1 VLAIKREIVKEIIA
15 HALQEDPRECCGILA
30 GNDNLITH
38 IFKLTNVEADPDKYW
53 MDPKEQIQTFEEI
66 DRLNLELL
74 GIYHSHPH
82 SSPSPSPVDI
92 MRAFYPTI
100 AFFII
105 SLLNAEKPELRAFE
119 IVKRKVK
126 EKKFKVLA

>member
-1 VLAIKREIVKEIIA
+1 VLAIKREIVEEIIA

-82 SSPSPSPVDI
+82 SPPSPSPVDI

-105 SLLNAEKPELRAFE
+105 SLLYREKPELRSFE

-126 EKKFKVLA
+126 EKKYRVIP

>member
-1 VLAIKREIVKEIIA
+1 VLTIQHRIVEEIIA

-30 GNDNLITH
+30 GKGNLITR
-38 IFKLTNVEADPDKYW
+38 IFRLTNTQTDPDRYE
-53 MDPKEQIQTFEEI
+53 MDPREQVQAFEEI

-82 SSPSPSPVDI
+82 SPPSPSPVDI

-105 SLLNAEKPELRAFE
+105 SLLDREKPELRSFE

-126 EKKFKVLA
+126 ENKYRVIP

>member
-1 VLAIKREIVKEIIA
+1 VLTIQHRIVEEIIA

-66 DRLNLELL
+66 DRLNLEFL

-82 SSPSPSPVDI
+82 SPPSPSPVDI

-105 SLLNAEKPELRAFE
+105 SLLDREKPELRSFE

-126 EKKFKVLA
+126 EKKYRVIP

>member
-1 VLAIKREIVKEIIA
+1 VLTIKNPIVEEMIA

-30 GNDNLITH
+30 GKGNLITH
-38 IFKLTNVEADPDKYW
+38 IFKLTNFEADPEKYW
-53 MDPKEQIQTFEEI
+53 MDPKEQIQAFEEI

-74 GIYHSHPH
+74 GVYHSHPH
-82 SSPSPSPVDI
+82 SPALPSPADI

-105 SLLNAEKPELRAFE
+105 SLLNGEKPELRAFE

>member
-1 VLAIKREIVKEIIA
+1 VLTITCETVEEIIA
-15 HALQEDPRECCGILA
+15 HARKEEPKECCGILA
-30 GNDNLITH
+30 GKNNCITH
-38 IFKLTNVEADPDKYW
+38 IFKLTNVETDPEKYW

-66 DRLNLELL
+66 DRLRLDLL

-82 SSPSPSPVDI
+82 SPPYPSPLDI

-105 SLLNAEKPELRAFE
+105 SLLNRERPELRAFQ
-119 IVKRKVK
+119 IVKGKVRG
-126 EKKFKVLA
+126 KKFRIIS

>member
-1 VLAIKREIVKEIIA
+1 MLAIKREIVKEIIA

-82 SSPSPSPVDI
+82 SPPSPSPVDI

-105 SLLNAEKPELRAFE
+105 SLLDREKPELRSFE

-126 EKKFKVLA
+126 EKKYRVIP

>member
-1 VLAIKREIVKEIIA
+1 MLAIKREIVKEIIA

-66 DRLNLELL
+66 DRLNLEFL

-105 SLLNAEKPELRAFE
+105 SLLDREKPELRSFE

-126 EKKFKVLA
+126 EKKYRVIP

>member
-1 VLAIKREIVKEIIA
+1 VLAIKREIVEEIIA

-30 GNDNLITH
+30 GKGNLITH

-53 MDPKEQIQTFEEI
+53 TDPKEQIQTFEEI
-66 DRLNLELL
+66 DRLNLEFL

-82 SSPSPSPVDI
+82 SPPSPSPVDI

-105 SLLNAEKPELRAFE
+105 SLLDREKPELRSFE

-126 EKKFKVLA
+126 ENKYRVIP

>member
-1 VLAIKREIVKEIIA
+1 MLTIKNPIVEEMIA

-30 GNDNLITH
+30 GKDNLITR
-38 IFKLTNVEADPDKYW
+38 IFKLTNIQTDPDRYE
-53 MDPKEQIQTFEEI
+53 MEPKEQIQAFEEI

-82 SSPSPSPVDI
+82 SPALPSPVDI

-119 IVKRKVK
+119 IANKKVMG
-126 EKKFKVLA
+126 KKFKVLE

>member
-1 VLAIKREIVKEIIA
+1 MLAIKREIVKEIIA

>member
-1 VLAIKREIVKEIIA
+1 MLTIKNPIVEEIIA

-30 GNDNLITH
+30 GKGNLITH
-38 IFKLTNVEADPDKYW
+38 IFKLKNVEADPEKYW

-66 DRLNLELL
+66 ERLNLELL

-82 SSPSPSPVDI
+82 SPPYPSPLDI
-92 MRAFYPTI
+92 MRAFYPTV

-105 SLLNAEKPELRAFE
+105 SLLDREKPELRSFE

-126 EKKFKVLA
+126 EKKYSVIP